1 MKIQWN
7 LNDFP
12 PPGELETYAVLKKL
26 PIAHRYLAELKGL
39 ITSLPNPSIIINT
52 LALQEAK
59 DSSEV
64 ENIITTHDELFKT
77 EYRERSLTPAAK
89 EVHNYAQALA
99 NGFSLVIE
107 KKFLS
112 LNHINS
118 IHTALSGSAIGFR
131 VQAGTE
137 LKNDITG
144 ETVYVPPQNP
154 DEILALM
161 SGLEKFINNVGA
173 DNLDPLVRMA
183 LIHHQFE
190 SIHPFP
196 DGNGRTGRI
205 LNILY
210 LVLTG
215 LVDIPIL
222 YLSRYITTTKQDY
235 YRLLQAVR
243 DEGAWEEW
251 ILYILE
257 GVAQT
262 AQHTIHLVNSFK
274 TIMQEYKHR
283 MREETKIYSQDILN
297 TIFKHPYT
305 KVANIVE
312 TLGVGRQTAIKYLD
326 VLAEKG
332 FLKKHKIGRVSFYI
346 NTPVLQ
352 LFVEMPALGSP
363 QTGP

>member
-1 MKIQWN
+1 MENTWN
-7 LNDFP
+7 IDNFP
-12 PPGELETYAVLKKL
+12 PMAELETYAILKKL
-26 PIAHRYLAELKGL
+26 PAAHRYLAELKGL
-39 ITSLPNPSIIINT
+39 VTSLPNPSIIINT

-77 EYRERSLTPAAK
+77 EYQERSLTPAAK

-99 NGFSLVIE
+99 NGFSLVKE
-107 KKFLS
+107 RQFLS
-112 LNHINS
+112 LNHIKS
-118 IHTALSGSAIGFR
+118 IHTALSGSAINFR
-131 VQAGTE
+131 AQAGTE
-137 LKNDITG
+137 LKNDTTG

-154 DEILALM
+154 NEILTLM
-161 SGLEKFINNVGA
+161 SGLEKFINNVNT
-173 DNLDPLVRMA
+173 DDLDPLVRMA
-183 LIHHQFE
+183 IIHHQFE

-215 LVDIPIL
+215 LIDIPIL

-235 YRLLQAVR
+235 YRLLQTVR
-243 DEGAWEEW
+243 DEGGWEDW
-251 ILYILE
+251 IIYILE
-257 GVAQT
+257 GVILT

-274 TIMQEYKHR
+274 TLMQEYKHR
-283 MREETKIYSQDILN
+283 MRTETNIYSQDILN

-305 KVANIVE
+305 KVTNIVE

-326 VLAEKG
+326 ILAEKN
-332 FLKKHKIGRVSFYI
+332 FLEKHKIGRVSFYI
-346 NTPVLQ
+346 NTPVLR
-352 LFVEMPALGSP
+352 LFVEMPPLGNPASKP
-363 QTGP
+363 

>member
-1 MKIQWN
+1 VKIDWN
-7 LNDFP
+7 IDNFP
-12 PPGELETYAVLKKL
+12 PMEGLETYAILKKL

-39 ITSLPNPSIIINT
+39 VTSLPNPSIIINT

-59 DSSEV
+59 DSSEI

-77 EYRERSLTPAAK
+77 EYQERSLTPAAK

-99 NGFSLVIE
+99 NGFSLVKE
-107 KKFLS
+107 QQFLS
-112 LNHINS
+112 LNHIKS
-118 IHTALSGSAIGFR
+118 IHTALSGTAINFR
-131 VQAGTE
+131 AQAGAE
-137 LKNDITG
+137 LRNDITG
-144 ETVYVPPQNP
+144 ETVYVPPQSP
-154 DEILALM
+154 SEILGLM

-173 DNLDPLVRMA
+173 DDLDPLVRMA
-183 LIHHQFE
+183 IIHHQFE

-215 LVDIPIL
+215 LIDIPIL

-243 DEGAWEEW
+243 DEGAWEDW

-257 GVAQT
+257 GVALT

-274 TIMQEYKHR
+274 ILMQEYKHR
-283 MREETKIYSQDILN
+283 MREETNIYSQDILN

-312 TLGVGRQTAIKYLD
+312 TLGVGRQTAIKYLNI
-326 VLAEKG
+326 LAENN
-332 FLKKHKIGRVSFYI
+332 FLEKHKIGRVSFYI
-346 NTPVLQ
+346 NTPVLR
-352 LFVEMPALGSP
+352 LFVEMPPLGN
-363 QTGP
+363 TET